1 MPPVSHATSEPREG
15 GRWIVRFETHVP
27 FAYEAVWPALTTA
40 DGLYGWLAAVD
51 VLERRFGGAVTLRR
65 PYTANTVSGKVTAW
79 DTERVVEYT
88 VTGEGRIRFHLDP
101 VGTDSTVVRFLN
113 ERGGS
118 DAERLD
124 CLAAWHEHFE
134 GLEAALGGQPVDWAG
149 RTEARRAELRASYAS
164 FSRT

>member
-40 DGLYGWLAAVD
+40 DGLYGWLAAAD
-51 VLERRFGGAVTLRR
+51 VLERRFGGSVALRR
-65 PYTANTVSGKVTAW
+65 PYTGDTVWGKVTAW

-113 ERGGS
+113 ERTGS
-118 DAERLD
+118 EAERLD

-134 GLEAALGGQPVDWAG
+134 RLEAALGGQPVDWSVWTG
-149 RTEARRAELRASYAS
+149 DRRSQLRASYAS